1 MIPARGGTPR
11 NGRVSRGPD
20 IGRRRMMRELAAVVL
35 LAMESVWRLGET
47 RTASAVPTG
56 ERLDRDIAEGF
67 MRRAIELSRRGMESG
82 DGGPFGAVIVKDRM
96 IVGEGWNR
104 VVATN
109 DPTAHGE
116 IVAIRAATQTLKHF
130 NLKGCD
136 IYTSAQPCPM
146 CLGAIYWA
154 RLDRIYYGN
163 SVKDAAAIGF
173 DDDQFYCQLGRAPQD
188 RTVPEVQLLAE
199 EARLIFQEY
208 VAQVGAV
215 RY

>member
-1 MIPARGGTPR
+1 
-11 NGRVSRGPD
+11 
-20 IGRRRMMRELAAVVL
+20 
-35 LAMESVWRLGET
+35 
-47 RTASAVPTG
+47 
-56 ERLDRDIAEGF
+56 

-173 DDDQFYCQLGRAPQD
+173 DDDQFYRQLGRAPQD

-208 VAQVGAV
+208 AAQVGAV